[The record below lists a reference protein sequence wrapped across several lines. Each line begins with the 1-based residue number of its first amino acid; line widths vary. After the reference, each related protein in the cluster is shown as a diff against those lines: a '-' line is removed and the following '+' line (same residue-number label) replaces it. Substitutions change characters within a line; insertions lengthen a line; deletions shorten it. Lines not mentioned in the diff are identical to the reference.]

1 MQTRARIARI
11 CGWKVMDC
19 DNASCTTAEE
29 WFRYAQF
36 QVRLGTPALYFLNAT
51 ESFQEQIPDAM
62 WSYLAAIWNQYI
74 RDNF

>member
-1 MQTRARIARI
+1 MHPAQQQKNGFDTR
-11 CGWKVMDC
+11 
-19 DNASCTTAEE
+19 
-29 WFRYAQF
+29 QF